1 METLYALVC
10 KGRKGDQF
18 GAIVVLPTEVTKART
33 RAGLLSLFS
42 VDIWASNSLLWR
54 SVLCIP
60 GRLAAFLA
68 STYHIPVDSTFPSKF

>member
-1 METLYALVC
+1 METLYALMC

-18 GAIVVLPTEVTKART
+18 GAIVLTTEVTKARA

-42 VDIWASNSLLWR
+42 VDIWAGNSLLWR

-60 GRLAAFLA
+60 GRLATFLA
-68 STYHIPVDSTFPSKF
+68 STYHIPVDSTFSSKF